1 MPIEKRDFS
10 KWAITVMTPSGV
22 PLLKFYTP
30 VGVDSSETS
39 GRHGP
44 RMPVE
49 NFYKAMSSTPI
60 VMGMAAAKVTPA
72 SMDRARSLPFSCLL
86 APPKIHFAPHC
97 GRSDLFPSDGVLM
110 RRSCL
115 NSRRT
120 GRGEFEERGGLWSW
134 RMRG

>member
-1 MPIEKRDFS
+1 MVKMDKLPENANRKKGFFEMGNHSHDPF
-10 KWAITVMTPSGV
+10 WV
-22 PLLKFYTP
+22 LLLNFYIP

-60 VMGMAAAKVTPA
+60 VMGMAAAKVKPA

-97 GRSDLFPSDGVLM
+97 GRSDLVPADGVLM

-115 NSRRT
+115 LN
-120 GRGEFEERGGLWSW
+120 
-134 RMRG
+134 